1 MQKALRTSSQPSTSG
16 SQGIKCEAS
25 TSGTD
30 MRPCYVQLKDIKK
43 KPLRKPLKKPKVEE
57 DEHIA
62 VPLPKAP
69 VPIPILGLPRPKPVK
84 RKYVDVQ
91 KKELREALKKKKAKR
106 ALQVKKYGFSYS
118 SSEYESTD
126 DEAEPLVPFNPNRK
140 VLESIKYAVA

>member
-1 MQKALRTSSQPSTSG
+1 MQKALRESSRPSTSG
-16 SQGIKCEAS
+16 SN
-25 TSGTD
+25 

-43 KPLRKPLKKPKVEE
+43 KPKKKQLVADE
-57 DEHIA
+57 DLA
-62 VPLPKAP
+62 VPLPK
-69 VPIPILGLPRPKPVK
+69 VQLPLPEPPKKKPAK
-84 RKYVDVQ
+84 RKYVDLQ

-126 DEAEPLVPFNPNRK
+126 DEAVPLVPFNPNRK